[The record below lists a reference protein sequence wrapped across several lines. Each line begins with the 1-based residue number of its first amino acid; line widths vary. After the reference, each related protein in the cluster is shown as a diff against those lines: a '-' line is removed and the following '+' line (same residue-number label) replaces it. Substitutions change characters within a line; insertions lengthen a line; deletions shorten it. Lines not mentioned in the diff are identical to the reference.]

1 MPTTPEGLERRILLR
16 VLTIDAAAGTSF
28 LGTICG
34 MGGSG
39 DIQIENIPVRL
50 EMSVF
55 DLPRA
60 AQCAELLVN
69 ADAAALL
76 VHHMD
81 APALE
86 LLKNAYR
93 ILPSDHKLPV
103 ALLVVREAG
112 RMEFKMACPTCSQKL
127 WVRDEDQGR
136 VGRCPHCKKTF
147 VLPAQTLLIKQN
159 LMLPASLPVMTVMVG
174 NPGACRGPLLNLA
187 ERARLRRQA
196 SKSSTAPI
204 QLAQDASATRT

>member
-1 MPTTPEGLERRILLR
+1 MPTKPAGMDRRLVVR
-16 VLTIDAAAGTSF
+16 VLTIDAPAGTAF
-28 LGTICG
+28 LGTVCG

-39 DIQIENIPVRL
+39 DVELEGIPVRL
-50 EMSVF
+50 ELSVF
-55 DLPRA
+55 DPSRSSQSVEVLNR
-60 AQCAELLVN
+60 

-103 ALLVVREAG
+103 SLLVVREAG

-136 VGRCPHCKKTF
+136 IGRCPHCKKTF

-159 LMLPASLPVMTVMVG
+159 LMLPASLPVVTVTVG
-174 NPGACRGPLLNLA
+174 NPGACRGPLATLA
-187 ERARLRRQA
+187 ERARLRQQA
-196 SKSSTAPI
+196 GKSSTAPV
-204 QLAQDASATRT
+204 QLSPESVT

>member
-1 MPTTPEGLERRILLR
+1 MPTGSGGIEKRLLLR

-28 LGTICG
+28 LATICG
-34 MGGSG
+34 LGGSG
-39 DIQIENIPVRL
+39 DVELDGIPVRL
-50 EMSVF
+50 ELTVF
-55 DLPRA
+55 DPNRISQSEEVLARS
-60 AQCAELLVN
+60 
-69 ADAAALL
+69 DAAALL

-93 ILPSDHKLPV
+93 VLPSDHKLPV

-112 RMEFKMACPTCSQKL
+112 RMEFKMACPACSQKL

-136 VGRCPHCKKTF
+136 IGRCPHCKKTF

-159 LMLPASLPVMTVMVG
+159 LMLPASLSVVTVTVG
-174 NPGACRGPLLNLA
+174 NPGACRGPLSSLA
-187 ERARLRRQA
+187 ERARLRKKVG
-196 SKSSTAPI
+196 KSSTAPI
-204 QLAQDASATRT
+204 QLTAEQAS